1 VEPLPD
7 AQTRPALGI
16 RPGGPDDVDVLLA
29 LFDEAVAW
37 MVARGQP
44 EQWGSRPFSSQPQR
58 VERVRG
64 LARKELWIA
73 EWDAEPVGALAIGS
87 DAPAYVPPAPE
98 PETYV
103 HLLLTSRRRAGLGI
117 GSALLDLARERARE
131 AGTGLLRVD
140 CWAGAQGRL
149 VAYYARNGFTP
160 TGTFAVGD
168 WPGQV
173 LEQRLTGV
181 RAFSSS

>member
-1 VEPLPD
+1 MFHVEHR
-7 AQTRPALGI
+7 ASALSV
-16 RPGGPDDVDVLLA
+16 RSGGPDDLEVLLA

-44 EQWGSRPFSSQPQR
+44 EQWGSRPWSAQPQR

-64 LARKELWIA
+64 LTRQELWIA
-73 EWDAEPVGALAIGS
+73 EWDGEPVGALALGP
-87 DAPAYVPPAPE
+87 DAPAYVPPVREA
-98 PETYV
+98 ETYV
-103 HLLLTSRRRAGLGI
+103 HLLISSRRAAGLGV
-117 GSALLDLARERARE
+117 GSALLDLARERARDSGR
-131 AGTGLLRVD
+131 ALLRVD

-160 TGTFAVGD
+160 TDTFTVGD

-173 LEQRLTGV
+173 LEQRLTGDV
-181 RAFSSS
+181 RTFSSS